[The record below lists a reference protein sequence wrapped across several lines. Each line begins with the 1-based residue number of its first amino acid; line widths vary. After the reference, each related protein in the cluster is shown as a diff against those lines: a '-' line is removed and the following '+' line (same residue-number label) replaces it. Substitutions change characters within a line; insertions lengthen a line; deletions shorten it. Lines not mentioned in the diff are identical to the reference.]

1 MPDALSKTIPIWCAV
16 LNRVLFPD
24 AKVTNSLCTPPQSV
38 SASEH
43 AQIEQK
49 LQQFVDQFKVNC
61 SEQFKDDPSND
72 LTSR

>member
-16 LNRVLFPD
+16 LNRALFLD
-24 AKVTNSLCTPPQSV
+24 AKVATSLHTPPQSV

-49 LQQFVDQFKVNC
+49 LQQFVDQFKV
-61 SEQFKDDPSND
+61 SWTEQFQKRSV
-72 LTSR
+72 